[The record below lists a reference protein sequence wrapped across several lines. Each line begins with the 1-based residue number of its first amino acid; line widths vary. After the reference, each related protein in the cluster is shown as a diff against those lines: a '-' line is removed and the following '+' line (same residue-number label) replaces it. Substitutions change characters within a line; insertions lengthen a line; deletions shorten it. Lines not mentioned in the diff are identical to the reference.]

1 MKKFTYLGLFV
12 MMFNLVVIQTGLA
25 SSGQLTILVDGF
37 ENDTGHLRISLI
49 NKASEFK
56 DGGQSFQKQKIQII
70 NKQAKVTFT
79 DVPYGQ
85 YAIQLYHD
93 ENDNDQLDRFPLF
106 GWPTEL
112 YGFSNNKRNSS
123 GRAGFDEAK
132 FYLESESKNLA
143 ITVKGYW

>member
-56 DGGQSFQKQKIQII
+56 DGGQSFQK
-70 NKQAKVTFT
+70 
-79 DVPYGQ
+79 
-85 YAIQLYHD
+85 
-93 ENDNDQLDRFPLF
+93 
-106 GWPTEL
+106 
-112 YGFSNNKRNSS
+112 
-123 GRAGFDEAK
+123 
-132 FYLESESKNLA
+132 
-143 ITVKGYW
+143 